1 MNNFTPENIVES
13 FRDALIRDYVET
25 LQKQM
30 ADEYWTQCKSNG
42 SV

>member
-1 MNNFTPENIVES
+1 MNNFTPEKIVES
-13 FRDALIRDYVET
+13 FRDALIKDYVEA